1 VASDSDSQKDLEKII
16 WEWLC
21 ALEFRWTR
29 RLRSLTNDTQDPIPK
44 LSASKFLRH
53 TLRSVPKSATHSLDA
68 TSTNISTSDLST
80 ELITSRMNSSVAG
93 NTSAM
98 AREGTGE
105 VVGTRD
111 IINTTKITANVS
123 LTVKRTRDFAKMAD
137 L

>member
-1 VASDSDSQKDLEKII
+1 
-16 WEWLC
+16 
-21 ALEFRWTR
+21 
-29 RLRSLTNDTQDPIPK
+29 
-44 LSASKFLRH
+44 
-53 TLRSVPKSATHSLDA
+53 
-68 TSTNISTSDLST
+68 
-80 ELITSRMNSSVAG
+80 MNSSVAG